1 MITDRGVSVLI
12 FLVACLALFWIFS
25 VTRKE
30 SGLSPQ
36 RIIWSRIFGYC
47 LVGLSFIPVIQ
58 SFIFK
63 PPIDSQLFQS
73 KDCHTA
79 CWNNLVAG
87 QTNLDALRTFLR
99 TKPNSFEESD
109 THKLTGKKDT
119 KSFDPQTTDGMQIH
133 VDSTG
138 DFISQIRLTA
148 SAFSLSL
155 DDIIKQ
161 FGNSD
166 YAAIYYFMVHNDK
179 TDILDSQIVFFYP
192 DKGYVFSASSPSK
205 LSEPNVE
212 TCISG
217 NELIND
223 IRVVPVGTIDQSFAY
238 LDRPPGQ
245 NMIFS
250 KDRWRSYLINALKPL
265 PTFGCYKMPYSPLSD
280 LFMQTW

>member
-12 FLVACLALFWIFS
+12 LLVACLALFWIFS

-30 SGLSPQ
+30 SELSP
-36 RIIWSRIFGYC
+36 RTIAWIRKFGFC
-47 LVGLSFIPVIQ
+47 LVGLACVPLIQ
-58 SFIFK
+58 SFILK
-63 PPIDSQLFQS
+63 PPSVSQLFQS
-73 KDCHTA
+73 TDCRIA
-79 CWNNLVAG
+79 CWNDLVPG
-87 QTNLDALRTFLR
+87 QTNLDTLRAFLR
-99 TKPNSFEESD
+99 AKPNSFEESD
-109 THKLTGKKDT
+109 THKLTGKEDT
-119 KSFDPQTTDGMQIH
+119 KSFDTQTTDGMQIH
-133 VDSTG
+133 VDTTG

-155 DDIIKQ
+155 SDVIRQ

-192 DKGYVFSASSPSK
+192 DKGYVFSTSSPSN

-223 IRVVPVGTIDQSFAY
+223 IRVVPVGTIDQIFSQ
-238 LDRPPGQ
+238 LDRPPGK

-265 PTFGCYKMPYSPLSD
+265 SNYGCYKMPYSPLSD